1 MILISDRMARTFNRY
16 EAAGAVTLAISKSLN
31 RVWHADVLYKLK
43 SYGISV
49 QVFDLFS
56 SFFSTRRFRVFLDGK
71 LSQ

>member
-16 EAAGAVTLAISKSLN
+16 EAAGAVTLDISKSLN

-56 SFFSTRRFRVFLDGK
+56 SFLVLDGFEC
-71 LSQ
+71 LY

>member
-1 MILISDRMARTFNRY
+1 MARTFNRY
-16 EAAGAVTLAISKSLN
+16 EAAGAVTLDISKSLN

-56 SFFSTRRFRVFLDGK
+56 SFLVLDGFEC
-71 LSQ
+71 LY